1 MFEELK
7 LLTGQRTVPNIFIGG
22 KHLGRFDG
30 KRTEEY
36 YSFTHF
42 RLCVG
47 TDTVR
52 AKENGVLKLMLKDA
66 GVQVPV
72 AL

>member
-1 MFEELK
+1 MEIKYNKYTRNILALIIFSLIYFFEELK
-7 LLTGQRTVPNIFIGG
+7 LLTGQRTAPNIFIGG

-36 YSFTHF
+36 YSFTRF

-47 TDTVR
+47 TDTV
-52 AKENGVLKLMLKDA
+52 
-66 GVQVPV
+66 
-72 AL
+72 